1 MELIKFV
8 STDNIELN
16 GILYKSENAKNKKII
31 LAVHGMTSNCLK
43 KRDEIIAKKANDEGI
58 DYFCFNNRGS
68 EITKYIERKG
78 SGRKE
83 LGGTA
88 YEDVLDGYY
97 DICGA
102 ILKLVEIGYKNIYL
116 QGHSLGCTKIVYT
129 YNKLKDENSN
139 ILEYIKG
146 VILLSLVNIPATLR
160 VFLGDNYNKYLG
172 LAEEKEKEG
181 KELELMP
188 KESFIHPVSAKTFLR
203 YIRDNQDFDF
213 VDESKDPELSKIN
226 NIDVPLFMRW
236 GNINELILEDAK
248 TYSEKIDNIVKNHQ
262 KDISYIDGADH
273 GYHNKETKLANE
285 IIKFVCKYW
294 VMEANEWFNYLK

>member
-31 LAVHGMTSNCLK
+31 LAVHGMTSNCFK

-68 EITKYIERKG
+68 EITKYIARKG

-160 VFLGDNYNKYLG
+160 VFLGIDALFSNLNK
-172 LAEEKEKEG
+172 
-181 KELELMP
+181 
-188 KESFIHPVSAKTFLR
+188 
-203 YIRDNQDFDF
+203 
-213 VDESKDPELSKIN
+213 
-226 NIDVPLFMRW
+226 IDVPLFMRW
-236 GNINELILEDAK
+236 GNIIELLLEDAK

-273 GYHNKETKLANE
+273 GYHNKETELAKQ
-285 IIKFVCKYW
+285 IIEFVCKYW

>member
-1 MELIKFV
+1 MDIINFLA
-8 STDNIELN
+8 TDNVELN

-31 LAVHGMTSNCLK
+31 LAVHGMTSNCFK
-43 KRDEIIAKKANDEGI
+43 KRDKVIEKYANNEGV

-68 EITKYIERKG
+68 EIARYTVRKG
-78 SGRKE
+78 SGKKE

-102 ILKLVEIGYKNIYL
+102 ILKLVELGYKNIYL

-129 YNKLKDENSN
+129 YNKLKDENSD

-146 VILLSLVNIPATLR
+146 VILLSLVNIPAMLKT
-160 VFLGDNYNKYLG
+160 FLGDNYQRYLD
-172 LAEEKEKEG
+172 LAEEKEREG
-181 KELELMP
+181 KNLELMP
-188 KESFIHPVSAKTFLR
+188 KESFIHPVSVKTFLR

-213 VDESKDPELSKIN
+213 VDETKDTKLSKIN

-248 TYSEKIDNIVKNHQ
+248 IYSEKITNIVKNNQ

-273 GYHNKETKLANE
+273 GYHNKEIELANQ
-285 IIKFVCKYW
+285 IIKFVCK
-294 VMEANEWFNYLK
+294 

>member
-1 MELIKFV
+1 MDIINFLA
-8 STDNIELN
+8 TDNVELN
-16 GILYKSENAKNKKII
+16 GILYKSENAKNKKVI
-31 LAVHGMTSNCLK
+31 LAVHGMTSNCFK
-43 KRDEIIAKKANDEGI
+43 KRDEVIAKYANHEGI

-68 EITKYIERKG
+68 EITRYIVRK
-78 SGRKE
+78 SSDRKE

-102 ILKLVEIGYKNIYL
+102 TLKLAELGYTDIYL

-129 YNKLKDENSN
+129 YNKLKDENSD

-146 VILLSLVNIPATLR
+146 VILLSLVNIPATLKT
-160 VFLGDNYNKYLG
+160 FLGDNYERYLS
-172 LAEEKEKEG
+172 LAEEKEREG

-188 KESFIHPVSAKTFLR
+188 KESFIHPVSVKTFLR
-203 YIRDNQDFDF
+203 YIRDYQDFDF
-213 VDESKDPELSKIN
+213 VDENKDPELSKIN

-236 GNINELILEDAK
+236 GNINELILEDAR

-273 GYHNKETKLANE
+273 GYHNKETELAKQ
-285 IIKFVCKYW
+285 IIEFVCKYW